1 MDATPSPP
9 IDLNGLPPWV
19 QGLVLLLSAMGWLW
33 ARYGGWRAEQAA
45 KDADQSSQIKALGEG
60 QKTLEIRIE
69 SMPSKADISE
79 LSTRTHTLI
88 AAVARLEGKFE
99 R

>member
-1 MDATPSPP
+1 MDATPAPP
-9 IDLNGLPPWV
+9 IDLSGLPPWV

-33 ARYGGWRAEQAA
+33 ARYGSWRAEQAA
-45 KDADQSSQIKALGEG
+45 KDADQSLQIRALGDAL
-60 QKTLEIRIE
+60 KTVEIRIE
-69 SMPSKADISE
+69 TLPNKGDVAE
-79 LSTRTHTLI
+79 LSSRTHTLI